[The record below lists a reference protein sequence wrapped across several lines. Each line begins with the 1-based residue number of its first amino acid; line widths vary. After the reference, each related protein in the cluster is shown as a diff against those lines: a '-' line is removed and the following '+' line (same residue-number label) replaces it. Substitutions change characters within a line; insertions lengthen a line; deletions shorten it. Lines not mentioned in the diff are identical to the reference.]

1 MSAFSKVKVSVL
13 EVGLWLG
20 FIFLMFN
27 FSSILIELDPLLES
41 MAKSHSSSSKLLSLI
56 AIVVGIGLFIARCK
70 FVLNPFKGHL
80 LRKLTQTSP
89 TEE

>member
-1 MSAFSKVKVSVL
+1 MSAFIKVKISVL
-13 EVGLWLG
+13 EVSLWMG
-20 FIFLMFN
+20 FVFLMFN
-27 FSSILIELDPLLES
+27 FSSILIALDPLFEG

-70 FVLNPFKGHL
+70 FVLSPFKGHL
-80 LRKLTQTSP
+80 LRNLTQTRP